1 MKKGLPRIAYLG
13 LGSLVFCILLL
24 LLLLWWNPNYDG
36 FACLG
41 FVFILLPFFLLGIG
55 LLGIW
60 LIVTLCIFIY
70 SKFYKQ
76 QDEE

>member
-1 MKKGLPRIAYLG
+1 MKKWLPRIAYLA
-13 LGSLVFCILLL
+13 LFLLVIGIFLLIVFL
-24 LLLLWWNPNYDG
+24 LWNPNCDG

-41 FVFILLPFFLLGIG
+41 FIFILLPFFLFGIG

-60 LIVTLCIFIY
+60 LLATLGFFIY

-76 QDEE
+76 QNGE